1 MPIILMQHYLPS
13 DRPYQDAE
21 FSLYHYPRVYF
32 GRIQPFDRFIYYRP
46 LGESRR
52 RADSMH
58 YFGYGRLGQW
68 FPDPVRADHRFTPI
82 ISGDRFRRLVPIAE
96 SDGTFYE
103 TEENRRPQFQSAV
116 RTISETA
123 YWRILAAGGVTQTD
137 VNALPDTETIAA
149 SPYPLPLVAAPTD
162 PFRPISDIPP
172 GAGYVPRGDTK
183 LNIYEAAALQERAR
197 ADHQR
202 VLRVIQREVARR
214 GGTTFYNNNVD
225 LYARLGE
232 RCYLIEAKSLN
243 RAADA
248 VGRMRYG
255 IGQLADYAYRYETEL
270 GSPNRVLAF
279 GTPPAA
285 EDTWIGNVMDRESVA
300 FVCSIRDRV
309 VALNEAASS
318 LPFVSTE

>member
-1 MPIILMQHYLPS
+1 MQ
-13 DRPYQDAE
+13 
-21 FSLYHYPRVYF
+21 
-32 GRIQPFDRFIYYRP
+32 
-46 LGESRR
+46 
-52 RADSMH
+52 

-68 FPDPVRADHRFTPI
+68 FSDPLRADHRFAPI
-82 ISGDRFRRLVPIAE
+82 ISGDRFKRLVPIAE
-96 SDGTFYE
+96 HDGTFYE
-103 TEENRRPQFQSAV
+103 TEDNKRPQFQSAV

-123 YWRILAAGGVTQTD
+123 YWRILAAGGVTQID

-149 SPYPLPLVAAPTD
+149 SAYPLPLIAAPTD
-162 PFRPISDIPP
+162 PFRPISKIPP

-202 VLRVIQREVARR
+202 VLHVIQHEIVRR

-232 RCYLIEAKSLN
+232 HSYLIEAKSLN

-255 IGQLADYAYRYETEL
+255 IGQLADYAYRYESEVA
-270 GSPNRVLAF
+270 GASRVLAF
-279 GTPPAA
+279 GALPAA
-285 EDTWIGNVMDRESVA
+285 ENTWIGNVMDRESVA
-300 FVCSIRDRV
+300 FVCSLGDRV
-309 VALNEAASS
+309 VALNEAASA
-318 LPFVSTE
+318 LPFVTTD

>member
-1 MPIILMQHYLPS
+1 MTVILSQHFLPA

-21 FSLYHYPRVYF
+21 FSLYHFPKVYF
-32 GRIQPFDRFIYYRP
+32 SRVQAFDRFIYYRP

-52 RADSMH
+52 RNDSMH

-68 FPDPVRADHRFTPI
+68 FPDPIRSDHRFAPI
-82 ISGDRFRRLVPIAE
+82 ISGDRFKRIVPIADD
-96 SDGTFYE
+96 DGTFYE
-103 TEENRRPQFQSAV
+103 TEDNRRPQFQSAV

-123 YWRILAAGGVTQTD
+123 YWRLLTAGGVTQTEF
-137 VNALPDTETIAA
+137 NALPETETIAA
-149 SPYPLPLVAAPTD
+149 SPYPIPLVAAPID
-162 PFRPISDIPP
+162 PFREISDIPP

-183 LNIYEAAALQERAR
+183 LNVYEAAALQERAR

-202 VLRVIQREVARR
+202 VLHVIQREVSRR

-232 RCYLIEAKSLN
+232 RRYLIEAKSLN

-255 IGQLADYAYRYETEL
+255 IGQLADYAYRYEVEL
-270 GSPNRVLAF
+270 DGADRVLAF
-279 GTPPAA
+279 GTLPTA
-285 EDTWIGNVMDRESVA
+285 ENTWIGNVMDREAVA
-300 FVCSIRDRV
+300 FVCSLGDRV
-309 VALNEAASS
+309 VALNDAAAS
-318 LPFVSTE
+318 LPFLTTD